1 MLGVIGALAFLA
13 VIVGVATAANHYS
26 GRAMD
31 KMGEAKSASHGV
43 GWYVVWIALALVCG
57 LVVLYGMSTANK
69 ASQSYLP
76 TPTPYQTR

>member
-1 MLGVIGALAFLA
+1 VLGVIGALVFLA

-31 KMGEAKSASHGV
+31 KMGEAKSISHGV
-43 GWYVVWIALALVCG
+43 GWYLVWIAFAVVCVLVG
-57 LVVLYGMSTANK
+57 LYGLSTANQ
-69 ASQSYLP
+69 ASQGYRP

>member
-1 MLGVIGALAFLA
+1 MLGVIGVLVFLA

-31 KMGEAKSASHGV
+31 KMGEAKSASHAV
-43 GWYVVWIALALVCG
+43 GWYVVWIALAVVCG
-57 LVVLYGMSTANK
+57 LVGLYGLSTVNK
-69 ASQSYLP
+69 ASQSYQP